1 MAKVA
6 SPLTWQDEIGL
17 ITVAANNGTGTNPTW
32 GVFRGNI
39 NAYQFNEAQGDNVWV
54 PLHIRHAYAPG
65 TPVYLH
71 AHWATNSSTSAANDG
86 QTVIWRF
93 DYSIAKGYDAEAFP
107 ADASTS
113 VTYTFAGG
121 LQKQYQHMIG
131 EISTPISSASLETD
145 AVILTRVSIDPA
157 STFTGTIFLLMV
169 DMHYQ
174 CDNGEGTLGRN
185 TVNAWAKA

>member
-17 ITVAANNGTGTNPTW
+17 ITVAANNGTGSNPTW

-54 PLHIRHAYAPG
+54 PLHVRHAYAPG

-71 AHWATNSSTSAANDG
+71 AHWATNSSTGAGNDG

-107 ADASTS
+107 ADQQTS

-157 STFTGTIFLLMV
+157 STFSGTIFLLMV